1 MPAARLQG
9 GDLLWL
15 LGSLCQIGRVP
26 FDATLVAQEFPPPH
40 STVTLHQAARALGFR
55 TGEKRVTAAV
65 LPELTFPCIAFLH
78 RVPRAAGAPTQLHV
92 VREGE
97 ADEMAE
103 PEPARPALL
112 LRADANQ
119 FLFFCAGVEQPE
131 TLPLA
136 EFDLYFEPIL
146 ILVALDAS
154 LSPAGRGTEGAGEQH
169 TTPSKF
175 GFRWFLPELLRHK
188 RIWRDVLLA
197 SLSIQLVGL
206 ATPVFTQ
213 VIIDK
218 VVVHQTQST
227 LVVIGVALILFMLFT
242 SAMSWLRQY
251 LVLHTGN
258 RIDAVLGSQVFRHL
272 LRLPLPF
279 FENRTTGVLVARLH
293 GVETIREFVSG
304 AAVSLVLD
312 FPFLLIFLAVMF
324 WYSWQLSLIAVAL
337 LGTIGLISFLVAPV
351 FRDKLNRQ
359 FLLGARNQSFL
370 TEYVSGIATVKS
382 LQMEPHL
389 EQKYGGY
396 LADYLAAGF
405 TTRQVSNTYNVLA
418 NGLEQAMTLS
428 ILVAGALLVMQND
441 GFTVGMLVAFQM
453 FASRMSQPMLRL
465 VGLWQEFQQASI
477 AVKRLGDLMD
487 APAEPHAL
495 VPHREAGGAGRIDL
509 KQVSFRYSNHHP
521 FLYRNLNL
529 TLKPG
534 HLSVLM
540 GPSGCGKS
548 TLAKLLQGFY
558 LPTDGQ
564 ILLDGRDIRHLA
576 ANELRQTYGVVP
588 QETVLFAGTVY
599 DNLVMAHP
607 QANFEDVIAACKLAE
622 IHGTIEQLPQGYQTE
637 IGEHGVGLSGGQRQ
651 RLAIARA
658 LLKRPKI
665 LIFDEAVSSL
675 DQATAEHFAQ
685 TINRLKGQ
693 ATMLFITH
701 QIPKGLQ
708 VDEVFSFGGKAA
720 LAQAALAPDRE
731 KE

>member
-1 MPAARLQG
+1 VAAPPVPA
-9 GDLLWL
+9 
-15 LGSLCQIGRVP
+15 
-26 FDATLVAQEFPPPH
+26 T
-40 STVTLHQAARALGFR
+40 
-55 TGEKRVTAAV
+55 
-65 LPELTFPCIAFLH
+65 
-78 RVPRAAGAPTQLHV
+78 PTQLHV
-92 VREGE
+92 VRESE
-97 ADEMAE
+97 ADDLAQSPPE
-103 PEPARPALL
+103 PEPLRPALL
-112 LRADANQ
+112 LRADAEKLLY
-119 FLFFCAGVEQPE
+119 FRAGSEQPE

-136 EFDLYFEPIL
+136 EFALYFEPTL
-146 ILVALDAS
+146 ILVAHDAS
-154 LSPAGRGTEGAGEQH
+154 LSSAKKGTEGEGEH
-169 TTPSKF
+169 TAPGRF
-175 GFRWFLPELLRHK
+175 GFRWFLPELIKHK

-206 ATPVFTQ
+206 AVPVFTQ

-227 LVVIGVALILFMLFT
+227 LVVIAVALVMFMLFT

-272 LRLPLPF
+272 MRLPLPF
-279 FENRTTGVLVARLH
+279 FEARSTGVLVARLH

-337 LGTIGLISFLVAPV
+337 LGAIGVASFLVAPV
-351 FRDKLNRQ
+351 FRDRLNRQ
-359 FLLGARNQSFL
+359 FLIGARNQSFL

-389 EQKYGGY
+389 EQKYGTF

-405 TTRQVSNTYNVLA
+405 TTRQVSNTYNVVA
-418 NGLEQAMTLS
+418 NGIEQAMTLA
-428 ILVAGALLVMQND
+428 ILVVGALLVMQND

-453 FASRMSQPMLRL
+453 FAGRMSQPMLRL
-465 VGLWQEFQQASI
+465 VGLWQEFQQANI

-495 VPHREAGGAGRIDL
+495 VPQREAGGAGRIDL
-509 KQVSFRYSNHHP
+509 RQVGFRYSNNHP

-558 LPTDGQ
+558 QPTDGQ

-576 ANELRQTYGVVP
+576 ANELRQAYGVVP
-588 QETVLFAGTVY
+588 QETVLFAGTIY

-607 QANFEDVIAACKLAE
+607 HAGFEDVIAACKLAE
-622 IHGTIEQLPQGYQTE
+622 IHEVIEKLPQGYQTE

-658 LLKRPKI
+658 LLKRPKA

-708 VDEVFSFGGKAA
+708 VDEVFSFGAKPVEM
-720 LAQAALAPDRE
+720 QAANAE
-731 KE
+731 KEGES